1 MNRRERLMNTLAG
14 RPVDR
19 PAVCFYEI
27 NGLDETADRAD
38 PADRGDP
45 ADWQDPVDVPD
56 SFNIYSHPSWA
67 PLIDLAREKSDRI
80 VMRPVRFPDAPDPV
94 EESKKVEV
102 WYAENGSRY
111 ERRAI
116 QCGKRT
122 LTSVTRRDPDINTIW
137 QVEHL
142 FKDAEDVRVFLELP
156 SSGPPGKPDIQGV
169 LETERELG
177 DSGLVMIDTPDAL
190 CQAASLFHLADF
202 TILALTDPALFH
214 RLLDRFAAD
223 LQPRTEAVARAL
235 PGRLWRIYG
244 PEYASPPY
252 LHPRQFHEFVVNY
265 DLPMVKAIQ
274 QHGGYARIHSHGRLR
289 LILDGIIST
298 GCDGLDPIEPPP
310 QGDMRLAE
318 VRERCGQQ
326 MVLFGNLEAS
336 DIENLPADE
345 FREKVRCALEEG
357 VGGRGFVLMPSSC
370 PYGRVLTERALK
382 NYEVMIEEVNI
393 VGG

>member
-1 MNRRERLMNTLAG
+1 MATLAG
-14 RPVDR
+14 RAVDR

-27 NGLDETADRAD
+27 NGLDEKEDLAD
-38 PADRGDP
+38 PSDLADP
-45 ADWQDPVDVPD
+45 
-56 SFNIYSHPSWA
+56 FNIYSHPSWA
-67 PLIDLAREKSDRI
+67 PLIELAREKSDRI
-80 VMRPVRFPDAPDPV
+80 VMRPVGFPMAPDPV
-94 EESKKVEV
+94 EERTRVQV

-111 ERRAI
+111 ERREI
-116 QCGKRT
+116 PCGGRV

-142 FKDAEDVRVFLELP
+142 FKDAEDVRAFLDLP
-156 SSGPPGKPDIQGV
+156 VAGPPGEPDISAV
-169 LETERELG
+169 LEAEQALG
-177 DSGLVMIDTPDAL
+177 DTGIVMIDTPDPL
-190 CQAASLFHLADF
+190 CQAAGLFHLADF
-202 TILALTDPALFH
+202 TVLATTEPLLFR

-252 LHPRQFHEFVVNY
+252 LHPRQFHEYVVRY
-265 DLPMVKAIQ
+265 DTSLVKAIQ
-274 QHGGYARIHSHGRLR
+274 QYGGYARIHSHGRLR
-289 LILDGIIST
+289 LILDEIAST

-336 DIENLPADE
+336 DIENLPPDE

-357 VGGRGFVLMPSSC
+357 VGGRGFVLMASSC
-370 PYGRVLTERALK
+370 PYGRVLSRRAMI
-382 NYEVMIEEVNI
+382 NYEIMIEAVNH
-393 VGG
+393 VN

>member
-1 MNRRERLMNTLAG
+1 MATLAG
-14 RPVDR
+14 RAVDR

-27 NGLDETADRAD
+27 NGLDEKEDLAD
-38 PADRGDP
+38 PSDLTDP
-45 ADWQDPVDVPD
+45 
-56 SFNIYSHPSWA
+56 FNIYSHPSWA
-67 PLIDLAREKSDRI
+67 PLIELAREKSDRI
-80 VMRPVRFPDAPDPV
+80 VMRPVGFPMAPDPV
-94 EESKKVEV
+94 EERTRVQV

-111 ERRAI
+111 ERREI
-116 QCGKRT
+116 PCGSRV

-142 FKDAEDVRVFLELP
+142 FKDAEDVRAFLELP
-156 SSGPPGKPDIQGV
+156 VAGPPGEPDISAV
-169 LETERELG
+169 LEAEQALG
-177 DSGLVMIDTPDAL
+177 DTGIVMIDTPDPL
-190 CQAASLFHLADF
+190 CQAAGLFHLADF
-202 TILALTDPALFH
+202 TVLATTEPILFR

-252 LHPRQFHEFVVNY
+252 LHPRQFHEYVVRY
-265 DLPMVKAIQ
+265 DTSLVKAIQ
-274 QHGGYARIHSHGRLR
+274 QYGGYARIHSHGRLR
-289 LILDGIIST
+289 LILDEIAST

-336 DIENLPADE
+336 DIENLPPDE

-357 VGGRGFVLMPSSC
+357 VGGRGFVLMASSC
-370 PYGRVLTERALK
+370 PYGRVLSRRAMI
-382 NYEVMIEEVNI
+382 NYEIMIEAVNH
-393 VGG
+393 VN